1 VSTVNASSQ
10 PAPAQVV
17 HRARR
22 AAALAGYHCPDC
34 GADHPLNGRMDCATC
49 RRIHEEA
56 AGHSSDVLAEMS
68 DKRGHVVDPEVAKRS
83 PELAHDLKVY
93 ADRRA
98 ASAYAWAA
106 CQMAERRARYLAGRL
121 VRVGVAA

>member
-1 VSTVNASSQ
+1 MSTQNSSLTA
-10 PAPAQVV
+10 APAQVV
-17 HRARR
+17 HRVRK
-22 AAALAGYHCPDC
+22 AAPLPGYVCPDC
-34 GADHPLNGRMDCATC
+34 SADHPLNGRMDCATC